1 MHSTPQGRNVRLNS
15 EAASNVRK
23 VVHDRLSWRDES
35 VACDGHA
42 GIAHSCN
49 ADPLVDAPD
58 AWKRPLQ
65 RVAPPRK
72 LTEQFVE
79 AIALG
84 QGLAWNLRAVL
95 IMV

>member
-49 ADPLVDAPD
+49 ADPLVDAP
-58 AWKRPLQ
+58 RC
-65 RVAPPRK
+65 
-72 LTEQFVE
+72 VE
-79 AIALG
+79 ETTAASG
-84 QGLAWNLRAVL
+84 YPAEAD
-95 IMV
+95 